1 LAPAIEQEGAKELTM
16 AAFTALIV
24 EDYEGFRQFLRFTLQ
39 EKTQCRVIGEV
50 SDGLQ
55 AVRQAEELQPDLI
68 LMDLAL
74 PKLNGMEAGRRIRKL
89 CPNSKII
96 FLSQD
101 SSREVVREA
110 LRMGALGYLLK
121 SDATELPIAVNT
133 VLQGMQFVSRRL
145 KTSLI
150 SLERT
155 D

>member
-1 LAPAIEQEGAKELTM
+1 
-16 AAFTALIV
+16 
-24 EDYEGFRQFLRFTLQ
+24 
-39 EKTQCRVIGEV
+39 
-50 SDGLQ
+50 
-55 AVRQAEELQPDLI
+55 
-68 LMDLAL
+68 
-74 PKLNGMEAGRRIRKL
+74 MEAGRRIRKL

-145 KTSLI
+145 KTPLI